1 MIDNNDNFFPRDAIK
16 QIIFGQV
23 VSKANNY
30 QVGCG
35 KNGERHI
42 IKTERLRAYERTF
55 YEQCT
60 LYKDRAIDG
69 HFTLYVRVYE
79 SSTRY
84 DLDNALKTI
93 LDCLQYVNA
102 IANDNLCICIVAEK
116 RLDRRM
122 PRVVFA
128 IKEHEPRLFVYN
140 NEFTRR

>member
-1 MIDNNDNFFPRDAIK
+1 MKEYNDNFMTRGALTE
-16 QIIFGQV
+16 IIFGQV

-30 QVGCG
+30 QVGSG

-42 IKTERLRAYERTF
+42 IKSDRLRAYERSF
-55 YEQCT
+55 KEQCT
-60 LYKDRAIDG
+60 IYKDRFIDG
-69 HFTLYVRVYE
+69 PFTLFVTVYE

-93 LDCLQYVNA
+93 LDCLQMVNA
-102 IANDNLCICIVAEK
+102 ITNDNLCAKIVAEK

-128 IKEHEPRLFVYN
+128 IKEHEPKLFVFN